1 MARSHTAGTATRQR
15 PADTVVQPKG
25 TAQPVDGPQT
35 DGRRTDTRQRIHDVA
50 LTVFSERGWDG
61 ATLREIAE
69 RLEITRPALYYHY
82 RSKEDI
88 LASIHR
94 DLAHSVDGIL
104 DWASAQ
110 PATATTRAEILS
122 RLATLMAGP
131 WGTFIGFAQTNEA
144 AMRNLTAAEEF
155 AERMDTLADLLKPS
169 DTVVGRIK
177 ARLALDALLMA
188 GSRRRQLGGSDTER
202 CQAALA
208 TANSLIEA

>member
-1 MARSHTAGTATRQR
+1 MTRPNPARRAPRQQ
-15 PADTVVQPKG
+15 PADEP
-25 TAQPVDGPQT
+25 PI
-35 DGRRTDTRQRIHDVA
+35 DGRRTDTKNRIHDVA
-50 LTVFSERGWDG
+50 LAVFSERGWDG

-94 DLAHSVDGIL
+94 DLARSVDGIL
-104 DWASAQ
+104 DWARAQ
-110 PATATTRAEILS
+110 PATAATRVEILH
-122 RLATLMAGP
+122 RLAGLMAGP
-131 WGTFIGFAQTNEA
+131 WGMFIAFAQANEA

-155 AERMDTLADLLKPS
+155 AERMDSLADLLKPS
-169 DTVVGRIK
+169 DTVVGRMK
-177 ARLALDALLMA
+177 ARLALDALFMA

>member
-1 MARSHTAGTATRQR
+1 MARPDAARRAPR
-15 PADTVVQPKG
+15 PQSADEP
-25 TAQPVDGPQT
+25 PI
-35 DGRRTDTRQRIHDVA
+35 DGRRTDTKSRIHDVA
-50 LTVFSERGWDG
+50 LAVFSERGWDG

-94 DLAHSVDGIL
+94 DLARSVDGIV
-104 DWASAQ
+104 DWARAQ
-110 PATATTRAEILS
+110 PATAATRAEILY
-122 RLATLMAGP
+122 RLAALMAGP
-131 WGTFIGFAQTNEA
+131 WGTFIAFAQANEA
-144 AMRNLTAAEEF
+144 AMRNLTAAEKF

-169 DTVVGRIK
+169 DTVAGRMK
-177 ARLALDALLMA
+177 ARLALDALFMA
-188 GSRRRQLGGSDTER
+188 GSRRRQLGGSDDER